1 MNHAFTRVLALVT
14 SSVLSVAGASA
25 QAEPIEPP
33 PVTATAVPVEIVLV
47 GRAGTDPSLAE
58 RIRSWFG
65 ADAALSFTTERELAA
80 DRVLGPHPARGVAVW
95 VTLRTDRE
103 ARLYFAAAGES
114 PETTRYLIRDVPLDD
129 GLDEIG
135 SERVA
140 QVVHSSVTAL
150 VEDSVEAIAR
160 PELERELAPE
170 TPATNAEQAKQVLPP
185 HPADDV
191 HPSASSGP
199 SLTPLFGAFYR
210 GAWAGDEGIA
220 HGPGIALGATLG
232 FDAWGVG
239 LVGRGH
245 YVWPRSERFDDIALT
260 LSELSARLGARG
272 VVRTGGPDLDL
283 ELGGGAAWVR
293 FDPDGDAS
301 GPVPAPRG
309 TDERFFWFA
318 SLGVGWRVGPI
329 RAGGRFELELYPARS
344 HYELDTGQEVA
355 ASSRYRPALVFEIV
369 LD

>member
-1 MNHAFTRVLALVT
+1 MNDAFTRVLALVT
-14 SSVLSVAGASA
+14 SSVLSTLGANA
-25 QAEPIEPP
+25 HAEPSEPP
-33 PVTATAVPVEIVLV
+33 AVTATAVPVEIVLV
-47 GRAGTDPSLAE
+47 GRAARDASLAN
-58 RIRSWFG
+58 RIKSWFG
-65 ADAALSFTTERELAA
+65 ADAALSFATEKELAA
-80 DRVLGPHPARGVAVW
+80 DRVLGPHPAGGVAVW
-95 VTLRTDRE
+95 ITLRTARE
-103 ARLYFAAAGES
+103 ARLYFAAAGEARE
-114 PETTRYLIRDVPLDD
+114 PTRYLIRDVPLDD

-170 TPATNAEQAKQVLPP
+170 PPPTNAEPPKQVAPP
-185 HPADDV
+185 HPDDDA
-191 HPSASSGP
+191 PPPDSSGP

-220 HGPGIALGATLG
+220 HGPGIALGATIG
-232 FDAWGVG
+232 SDAWGAG
-239 LVGRGH
+239 MVGRGH
-245 YVWPRSERFDDIALT
+245 YVWPHAERFDDIALV

-272 VVRTGGPDLDL
+272 VMRTGGPNIDL

-293 FDPDGDAS
+293 YDPDGDAS
-301 GPVPAPRG
+301 GPVPAARD

-318 SLGVGWRVGPI
+318 SLGVRWMAGPI
-329 RAGGRFELELYPARS
+329 HVGGRFELELYPVRS

-355 ASSRYRPALVFEIV
+355 ASSRYRPALVLELV